1 MLKCHSSKRSPV
13 IILSKR
19 EFPTIIYLLAWNY
32 VTHSFVYLF
41 ILCLPYWNVSS
52 MESETLS
59 FLYLTVCGAP
69 ITVPD
74 HGRNLI
80 NINRVNE

>member
-1 MLKCHSSKRSPV
+1 M

-19 EFPTIIYLLAWNY
+19 KFPTIIYLLAWNY

-41 ILCLPYWNVSS
+41 ILCLPYWNGSS

-74 HGRNLI
+74 HGRDLI